1 MRLSTSIPLG
11 QTPTITNACLPSN
24 SITNVRCWVSGWGK
38 NDFSTAGAYQ
48 AIQKE
53 VDVPI
58 VAQATC
64 QQQLQS
70 TRLGL
75 NFLLDNTSFMCAG
88 GEAGKDACTGD
99 GGSPLMCLVSGKW
112 YVAGL
117 VAWGIGCGSSNVPGV
132 YMNVANYIPWIQ
144 QVTRT

>member
-1 MRLSTSIPLG
+1 MSTAIPLG
-11 QTPTITNACLPSN
+11 QTPSITNACLPSN
-24 SITNVRCWVSGWGK
+24 SITGIRCWVSGWGK
-38 NDFSTAGAYQ
+38 NDFSTVGSYQ

-58 VAQATC
+58 VPQATC

-99 GGSPLMCLVSGKW
+99 GGSPLMCQVSGKW

-132 YMNVANYIPWIQ
+132 YINVANYIPWIQ